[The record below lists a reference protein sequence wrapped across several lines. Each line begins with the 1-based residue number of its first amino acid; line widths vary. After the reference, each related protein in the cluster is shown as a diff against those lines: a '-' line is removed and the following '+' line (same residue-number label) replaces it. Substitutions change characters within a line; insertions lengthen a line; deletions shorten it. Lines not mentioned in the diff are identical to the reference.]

1 MSNRLTKLAPAL
13 AWAVAGAVAVRRSQ
27 RGWTQVIPA
36 NSSPVDHT
44 SRAVLAGS
52 ETPARQA
59 QAWNRPPRAEP
70 DPTPPAAPGVD
81 ASPGPKEEEPIP
93 TQTGEGPGPNS
104 PLDMPA
110 PDWKQS
116 VKRAAKEFKEDRGT
130 LTAAGMA
137 YYWFLSIFPALLA
150 FVGVLGLLNVG
161 KGTIDNITEKITK
174 TLPGGAGNMLN
185 SVISEGSTKAGLIS
199 ALVGVAVALWSASS
213 GAVGMQIGLDVAYDV
228 KDDRKFVKKRLV
240 AFELLAA
247 VLVLGGVATA
257 LIVFGE
263 PLGKSLR
270 DNLPFG
276 GAFVVLWTVIRW
288 VGGLIALVG
297 LFASIYFLAPN
308 RDTPKWVWVSPGG
321 ILAAAIWLVA
331 SLGFSFYVSSFGNYN
346 DTYGPIA
353 GVAVLLLW
361 LYLTAL
367 AVILGGELNAELERQ
382 SAARKGQV
390 PAQS

>member
-1 MSNRLTKLAPAL
+1 MPNRLTKLAPAF

-36 NSSPVDHT
+36 TSTPVDHT
-44 SRAVLAGS
+44 SQAMLAGA
-52 ETPARQA
+52 ETSARQA
-59 QAWNRPPRAEP
+59 QAWNRPAP
-70 DPTPPAAPGVD
+70 PGVD
-81 ASPGPKEEEPIP
+81 ASPGHKEEEPIP

-110 PDWKQS
+110 PDWKES

-137 YYWFLSIFPALLA
+137 FYWFLAIFPALLA
-150 FVGVLGLLNVG
+150 AVGMLGLFNVSSDFVTKLTERITSALPGVSGILTGAIGESTKTGGSVLAALFGVL
-161 KGTIDNITEKITK
+161 
-174 TLPGGAGNMLN
+174 A
-185 SVISEGSTKAGLIS
+185 
-199 ALVGVAVALWSASS
+199 ALWSASS

-240 AFELLAA
+240 AFELLLAI
-247 VLVLGGVATA
+247 LVLGGVATA
-257 LIVFGE
+257 FIVFGA
-263 PLGKSLR
+263 PLGNALR

-276 GAFVVLWTVIRW
+276 SAFVVLWTVTRW
-288 VGGLIALVG
+288 VVGLIALVG
-297 LFASIYFLAPN
+297 LFASIYYLAPN

-321 ILAAAIWLVA
+321 ILAGAIWLVA
-331 SLGFSFYVSSFGNYN
+331 SLGFSIYVKSFSTYAE
-346 DTYGPIA
+346 TYGPIS
-353 GVAVLLLW
+353 GVVVLLLW

-390 PAQS
+390 SAES

>member
-1 MSNRLTKLAPAL
+1 VPERLSRLAPAV
-13 AWAVAGAVAVRRSQ
+13 AFAVAGAVAVRRSQ
-27 RGWTQVIPA
+27 RGWAQVIPA
-36 NSSPVDHT
+36 ASTPVDHT

-52 ETPARQA
+52 ETAARRA
-59 QAWNRPPRAEP
+59 QAWNRPAP
-70 DPTPPAAPGVD
+70 PGVD
-81 ASPGPKEEEPIP
+81 AGPGPKEEESIP
-93 TQTGEGPGPNS
+93 SQTGEGPGPNS
-104 PLDMPA
+104 PLEMPA
-110 PDWKQS
+110 PDWKAS
-116 VKRAAKEFKEDRGT
+116 VKRAVKEFKEDRGT

-137 YYWFLSIFPALLA
+137 FYWFLSIFPAMLA
-150 FVGVLGLLNVG
+150 FVGVLGMINVSDD
-161 KGTIDNITEKITK
+161 TIRKITDK
-174 TLPGGAGNMLN
+174 ITNTLPGGAGDMLK
-185 SVISEGSTKAGLIS
+185 SAISEGATKAGLIS

-240 AFELLAA
+240 AFELLAV
-247 VLVLGGVATA
+247 VLVLGGLATA

-263 PLGKSLR
+263 PLGNVLR

-276 GAFVVLWTVIRW
+276 SAFVLVWTITRW

-297 LFASIYFLAPN
+297 LFAAIYYLAPN

-331 SLGFSFYVSSFGNYN
+331 SLGFSFYVSSFGNYAE
-346 DTYGPIA
+346 TYGPLA

-382 SAARKGQV
+382 SASRKGQT
-390 PAQS
+390 PAAS

>member
-1 MSNRLTKLAPAL
+1 MSRFTKLLPAVG
-13 AWAVAGAVAVRRSQ
+13 WAVAGAVAVRRSQ
-27 RGWTQVIPA
+27 QGWSQPIPA
-36 NSSPVDHT
+36 TSTPVDAAPR
-44 SRAVLAGS
+44 RAVQ
-52 ETPARQA
+52 ARPEA
-59 QAWNRPPRAEP
+59 EAPPQVA
-70 DPTPPAAPGVD
+70 PPAPPGVD
-81 ASPGPKEEEPIP
+81 AGPPAKEEEPIP
-93 TQTGEGPGPNS
+93 TQTGSDGPGPHS
-104 PLDMPA
+104 PLQLPA
-110 PDWKQS
+110 PDWKVS
-116 VKRAAKEFKEDRGT
+116 VKRAVKEFKEDRGT

-137 YYWFLSIFPALLA
+137 YYWFLSLFPAMLA
-150 FVGVLGLLNVG
+150 FVGVLGMINVSDDTIKDITG
-161 KGTIDNITEKITK
+161 KVTN
-174 TLPGGAGNMLN
+174 TLPGGAGEMLT
-185 SVISEGSTKAGLIS
+185 SVINEGSAKAGLIS

-247 VLVLGGVATA
+247 VLVLGGLATA

-263 PLGKSLR
+263 PLGRSLR

-276 GAFVVLWTVIRW
+276 SAFVVLWTVIRW

-297 LFASIYFLAPN
+297 LFASIYYLAPN

-331 SLGFSFYVSSFGNYN
+331 SLGFSFYVSSFGNYKA
-346 DTYGPIA
+346 TFGPVA

-390 PAQS
+390 PAEGA

>member
-1 MSNRLTKLAPAL
+1 ML
-13 AWAVAGAVAVRRSQ
+13 AGA
-27 RGWTQVIPA
+27 
-36 NSSPVDHT
+36 
-44 SRAVLAGS
+44 
-52 ETPARQA
+52 ETPARRS
-59 QAWNRPPRAEP
+59 QAWNR
-70 DPTPPAAPGVD
+70 PAAPGVD
-81 ASPGPKEEEPIP
+81 AGPGPKEEEPIP
-93 TQTGEGPGPNS
+93 SQTGEGPGPSS

-110 PDWKQS
+110 PDWKAS
-116 VKRAAKEFKEDRGT
+116 VKRAVKEFKEDRGT

-137 YYWFLSIFPALLA
+137 FYWFLSIFPAMLA
-150 FVGVLGLLNVG
+150 CVGVLGLMNVG
-161 KGTIDNITEKITK
+161 QDTVDNITGKITR
-174 TLPGGAGNMLN
+174 TLPGGAGEMLT
-185 SVISEGSTKAGLIS
+185 SVINEGATKAGLIS
-199 ALVGVAVALWSASS
+199 ALIGVAVALWSASS

-247 VLVLGGVATA
+247 VLVLGGLATA

-263 PLGKSLR
+263 PLGNVLR

-276 GAFVVLWTVIRW
+276 SAFVVLWTIARW

-297 LFASIYFLAPN
+297 LFAAIYYLAPN

-382 SAARKGQV
+382 SAARKGQI
-390 PAQS
+390 PAAS